1 MRRRVRA
8 GDQSI
13 LNSQRIILSWYII
26 AGILFHARWVSVT
39 SVQFIA
45 CTVICSYT
53 KRQEDIEF
61 KRLLGIIKTHLF
73 LMSLRSCTY
82 GLACQDL
89 HKFVHF
95 ILHRE

>member
-61 KRLLGIIKTHLF
+61 KHVFLALLRHTSF
-73 LMSLRSCTY
+73 
-82 GLACQDL
+82 
-89 HKFVHF
+89 
-95 ILHRE
+95 